1 MAQPTTANTPV
12 DQSAIQE
19 RMQKFQKQIT
29 NKLLFKFYL
38 LGKLPLGL
46 LAGLKIRELDQAHC
60 AVSVPYK
67 WLTTNPFRSTYFA
80 AQSMAAE
87 MSTGVLAMMA
97 VDAYPHPI
105 SMLITG
111 MEADFTKKATK
122 RATFTC
128 KQGSEIF
135 EAIDKAYETGED
147 QTVVAETVGIQT
159 DGEEVA
165 RFRFTWSFKRKEGKN
180 KSG

>member
-1 MAQPTTANTPV
+1 MAQSTTTQPTSDKPE
-12 DQSAIQE
+12 IQPAVE
-19 RMQKFQKQIT
+19 RFRKRIT
-29 NKLLFKFYL
+29 NKFLFKSYL
-38 LGKLPLGL
+38 LAKLPLGL
-46 LAGLKIRELDQAHC
+46 IAGLSIRSIDETHC
-60 AVSVPYK
+60 SISVPYK

-87 MSTGVLAMMA
+87 MSTGLIAMLA
-97 VDAYPHPI
+97 VNAYPQPI

-128 KQGSEIF
+128 QQGEEIF
-135 EAIDKAYETGED
+135 EAVQKTYETGEE
-147 QTVVAETVGIQT
+147 QTVTAETEGVVP

-165 RFRFTWSFKRKEGKN
+165 RFRFKWSFKLKDNKN
-180 KSG
+180 KAQ